1 MKLVRELEPDRA
13 ASEHHECEGGL
24 GGVEA
29 VGAADDQPDL
39 VVERFGAALVDA
51 QAHGGEDAVAV
62 LADRLAEADEGFQA
76 AAGQARQESVDEDL
90 DVGDGEARRKDA
102 ASGFFERVGKAPG

>member
-1 MKLVRELEPDRA
+1 MGPQVSITR
-13 ASEHHECEGGL
+13 EGGL

-51 QAHGGEDAVAV
+51 QSHGGEDAVAV
-62 LADRLAEADEGFQA
+62 RADRLAEADEGLEA
-76 AAGQARQESVDEDL
+76 VAGQSREEPVDEDL
-90 DVGDGEARRKDA
+90 DVGDAEAGREDA
-102 ASGFFERVGKAPG
+102 AGGFFEGVAA